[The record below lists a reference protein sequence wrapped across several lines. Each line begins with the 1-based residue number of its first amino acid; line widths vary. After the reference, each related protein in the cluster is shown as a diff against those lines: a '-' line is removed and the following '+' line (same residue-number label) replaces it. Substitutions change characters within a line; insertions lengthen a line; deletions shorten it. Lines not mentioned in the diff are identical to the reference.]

1 MVGMSNGE
9 SEGWRKSRG
18 PRLGIIAQYVYCVY
32 LCDCKHVYV
41 HVCMRSCVCVGVC
54 VHTHVH
60 GDELMSG
67 LGGFSRFKFERRR
80 DYFQNSTN
88 GKEGGLKKV
97 AF

>member
-1 MVGMSNGE
+1 MTVSMFMCMF
-9 SEGWRKSRG
+9 
-18 PRLGIIAQYVYCVY
+18 VCV
-32 LCDCKHVYV
+32 
-41 HVCMRSCVCVGVC
+41 RVCVGVC